1 MWITKK
7 IRTLILTLMIDID
20 KSLIDEAKR
29 FALKRVEIASEARK
43 VIDNIIK
50 RYAGKYDP
58 ESPFNEVLKSECVND
73 VMLVIREYAAMAG
86 VYLDD
91 IDNGVDAYINE
102 THSGLTYE
110 QRVEEYVSRLF
121 FDFANLYLAYK
132 ALGFIVKPGV
142 DFVKENL
149 QGAYAVEGPIQ
160 KAINNGADITIPK
173 YGYGIS
179 KDAYT
184 QILNSVENMVNS
196 SWGYAQYDYAMRK
209 GARSYVY
216 YRGSSYP
223 CQLCQEQTGY
233 HRIEDEYF
241 SFPPMH
247 AHCVCF
253 VVYIY

>member
-1 MWITKK
+1 
-7 IRTLILTLMIDID
+7 MIDID
-20 KSLIDEAKR
+20 KSLIDESKR

-50 RYAGKYDP
+50 RYAEKYDP

-142 DFVKENL
+142 DFVKENFK
-149 QGAYAVEGPIQ
+149 VE
-160 KAINNGADITIPK
+160 
-173 YGYGIS
+173 
-179 KDAYT
+179 
-184 QILNSVENMVNS
+184 E
-196 SWGYAQYDYAMRK
+196 
-209 GARSYVY
+209 
-216 YRGSSYP
+216 
-223 CQLCQEQTGY
+223 
-233 HRIEDEYF
+233 
-241 SFPPMH
+241 
-247 AHCVCF
+247 
-253 VVYIY
+253 